1 MFCLLQDATSYMLLM
16 SSVGYIYSQAMDEES
31 SAKHGPFY
39 VTNTLDV
46 YHSEIKVS
54 IILCSYKTTVFL

>member
-1 MFCLLQDATSYMLLM
+1 M
-16 SSVGYIYSQAMDEES
+16 SSAGHIYSQAMDEES

-39 VTNTLDV
+39 VTNTLEV

-54 IILCSYKTTVFL
+54 ITPAVYTGHYKA

>member
-1 MFCLLQDATSYMLLM
+1 MLLM
-16 SSVGYIYSQAMDEES
+16 SSAGHIYSQAMDEES

-39 VTNTLDV
+39 VTNTLEV

-54 IILCSYKTTVFL
+54 VAFVLFFIQTST